1 MKTTLSVV
9 IAFCFFVASNFAAD
23 EKELPKLPA
32 TAMELIKELKK
43 TKRIYTTWEIKLSYV
58 KEADLPLLIELLD
71 STESC
76 AYSVMSESSRL
87 PRGSSTVGNEAAYL
101 IESFMKR
108 YYPTKLVSDRDLPNK
123 DALKRWYRKWSH
135 LKKLAESGPRA

>member
-9 IAFCFFVASNFAAD
+9 ISFCFFVASNFAAD

-123 DALKRWYRKWSH
+123 DALKRWYRQWSH
-135 LKKLAESGPRA
+135 LKKLAEQD